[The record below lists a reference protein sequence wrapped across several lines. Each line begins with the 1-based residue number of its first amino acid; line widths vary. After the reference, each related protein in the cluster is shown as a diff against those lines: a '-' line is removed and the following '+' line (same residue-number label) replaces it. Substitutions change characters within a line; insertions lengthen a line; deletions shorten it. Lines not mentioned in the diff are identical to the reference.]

1 MPADISLPPRVY
13 LIECP
18 RDAMQGI
25 RNFIPSEKKITYLNA
40 LLKVGFQALDCGS
53 FVSPKAIPQM
63 ADTKLVIPRLD
74 MSETKT
80 KLSVIVGNKRGA
92 EEACEFDE
100 ITYVGYPFSISETF
114 QKRNINCG
122 FEESLNRVDEIMN
135 ICECYGKSF
144 VLYVSMA
151 FGNPYGDLYDP
162 ALVAHWID
170 MLSNEG
176 VIRFSVSDTIGNA
189 EPQIITEVF
198 DLLYDEFPH
207 LRIGAHFHTTPD
219 TWQEKIEAAYQS
231 GCRRFDGAIKGY
243 GGCPMAKDDLTGN
256 MPTEKMLG
264 YFMGKGIDTGL
275 DTEAFSEA
283 VRLSAE
289 IFR

>member
-1 MPADISLPPRVY
+1 
-13 LIECP
+13 
-18 RDAMQGI
+18 MQGI
-25 RNFIPSEKKITYLNA
+25 PVFIPTQKKIDYLNA

-63 ADTKLVIPRLD
+63 ADTKLVIPKLD
-74 MSETKT
+74 LSETAT
-80 KLSVIVGNKRGA
+80 KLSVIVANKRGA
-92 EEACEFDE
+92 DEACELDE

-114 QKRNINCG
+114 QQRNTNCG
-122 FEESLNRVDEIMN
+122 FEESLDRVDEIMN
-135 ICECYGKSF
+135 ICECFGKRF
-144 VLYVSMA
+144 VLYISMG

-162 ALVAHWID
+162 ALVAHWVD
-170 MLSNEG
+170 RLSNEG

-189 EPQIITEVF
+189 DPTIISEVF

-219 TWQEKIEAAYQS
+219 TWQEKIEAAYNS

-256 MPTEKMLG
+256 MPTEKMLE
-264 YFMGKGIDTGL
+264 FFAGKGIDTGL
-275 DTEAFSEA
+275 DFSAFSEA
-283 VRLSAE
+283 YKLAGK
-289 IFR
+289 IFV